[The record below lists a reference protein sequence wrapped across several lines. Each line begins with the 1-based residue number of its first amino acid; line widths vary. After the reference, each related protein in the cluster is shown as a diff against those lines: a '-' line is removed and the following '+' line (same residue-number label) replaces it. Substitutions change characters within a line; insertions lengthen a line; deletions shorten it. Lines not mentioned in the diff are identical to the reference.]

1 MRKGTGKRMDE
12 PARSEIEALIGKNTL
27 EIWESLA
34 ESIDRLYE
42 MDKYW
47 NKGFGDWV
55 YEYKYRRGGKTLCT
69 FYAKQDVANLLVILG
84 KMEREKFEQQRGSF
98 SECFLAL
105 YDSTKIYY
113 DGKWL
118 WIPIDE
124 KLETEDILRLLKIK
138 RRPNRK
144 ENIILGGA
152 KADEG

>member
-27 EIWESLA
+27 GIWESLA

-69 FYAKQDVANLLVILG
+69 FYAKQDIANLLVILG

-98 SECFLAL
+98 SERFLAL

-144 ENIILGGA
+144 
-152 KADEG
+152 

>member
-1 MRKGTGKRMDE
+1 MDM
-12 PARSEIEALIGKNTL
+12 PARDDMEVLLGKDIA

-98 SECFLAL
+98 SERFLAL

-144 ENIILGGA
+144 
-152 KADEG
+152 

>member
-1 MRKGTGKRMDE
+1 MDM
-12 PARSEIEALIGKNTL
+12 PARDDMEALLGKDIA

-98 SECFLAL
+98 SERFLAL

-144 ENIILGGA
+144 
-152 KADEG
+152 

>member
-1 MRKGTGKRMDE
+1 MD
-12 PARSEIEALIGKNTL
+12 L

-98 SECFLAL
+98 SERFLAL

-144 ENIILGGA
+144 
-152 KADEG
+152 

>member
-1 MRKGTGKRMDE
+1 MDM
-12 PARSEIEALIGKNTL
+12 PARDDMEALLGKDIA

-42 MDKYW
+42 MDKCW

-98 SECFLAL
+98 SERFLAL

-144 ENIILGGA
+144 
-152 KADEG
+152 